1 MIGIKGIAK
10 KPIIDATASS
20 EDVISGKVFYNNH
33 GKQEGI
39 ISKDLCYKEITIYIP
54 KNKYSSYTKVEAY
67 ELSSDVGSSD
77 NIYLPNG
84 INVVRNCYRQDNHRG
99 YAYQRILDHSV
110 DLNIDLSNVAYFII
124 NVVKYVFASKM
135 TENSYYGHSFL
146 EKTRYYHF
154 GCILLYM
161 NRGILKSVSAATGHY
176 EYGNLEYDITLS
188 IIYHN

>member
-1 MIGIKGIAK
+1 MIGIKGISK

-33 GKQEGI
+33 GKQEGT

-110 DLNIDLSNVAYFII
+110 DLNIDLSNVAYFIL
-124 NVVKYVFASKM
+124 NGVKYAFASEM
-135 TENSYYGHSFL
+135 SENIDYGHSFL
-146 EKTRYYHF
+146 EQTRYYCFNH
-154 GCILLYM
+154 ILLYM
-161 NRGILKSVSAATGHY
+161 DQGILKSVSAATEHY

>member
-33 GKQEGI
+33 GKQEGA

-54 KNKYSSYTKVEAY
+54 KNKYSSYTEVEACD
-67 ELSSDVGSSD
+67 LDSDVGSSD
-77 NIYLPNG
+77 NVYLPNG
-84 INVVRNCYRQDNHRG
+84 INIVRNCRLQSNNRG
-99 YAYQRILDHSV
+99 YSYQKILDHSV
-110 DLNIDLSNVAYFII
+110 DLNIDLSNVAYFVL
-124 NVVKYVFASKM
+124 NGVKYAFASKM

-146 EKTRYYHF
+146 EKTRYYCF
-154 GCILLYM
+154 NYLLLYM
-161 NRGILKSVSAATGHY
+161 DQGILKSVSAATEY
-176 EYGNLEYDITLS
+176 DEYGNLEQDITLS